1 MVSSQKS
8 KVWNPS
14 NLAITS
20 KQMKTMDHTDG
31 VILMCHEVLYHSDLL
46 NPWSLNQGTEKNM
59 TATIR
64 RMLVSLSKF
73 D

>member
-20 KQMKTMDHTDG
+20 KQKKTMDHTYG

-59 TATIR
+59 TATIQ